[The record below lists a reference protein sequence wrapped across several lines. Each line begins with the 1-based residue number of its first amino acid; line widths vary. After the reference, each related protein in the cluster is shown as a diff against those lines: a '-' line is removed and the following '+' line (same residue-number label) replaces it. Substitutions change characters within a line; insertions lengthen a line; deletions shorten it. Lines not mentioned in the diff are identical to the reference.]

1 MDESALLIAAACV
14 AVGAYFVHK
23 LMSALSDLQDA
34 TKQLQDVAAL
44 VQAELA
50 KPRVLESDV
59 AAVTPLIL
67 NVVDGLKRSLPVP
80 PPA

>member
-1 MDESALLIAAACV
+1 MEEAILIVTVCLT
-14 AVGAYFVHK
+14 VGAYFVHK
-23 LMSALSDLQDA
+23 FMSVLSELQDA
-34 TKQLQDVAAL
+34 VGQLQQVSAL

-67 NVVDGLKRSLPVP
+67 NVVDGLKRALPVP
-80 PPA
+80 PPS